1 MKKFLLV
8 IFCLNS
14 ISGSSQILSPAGI
27 CSMGRSLTNGNLMI
41 EDNLGSLEI
50 STITTPTFVYT
61 QGFIQP
67 EVGTTTEVPY
77 INDVYL
83 GGGSYLLDAM
93 GSTVDYFEDDIML
106 EFSLGEVVSKTQE
119 ISGNMLTQGILQPY
133 AGKHWTGLLS
143 TAWKEKNNWSP
154 AIEPTAE
161 DDVIIPPL
169 CPNYPIIA
177 IGKTGNCKNILLM
190 DGTSLSIKAGGT
202 LLLHN

>member
-1 MKKFLLV
+1 MKSNLLV
-8 IFCLNS
+8 IFFFYS
-14 ISGSSQILSPAGI
+14 IWCNSQILSPSNLN
-27 CSMGRSLTNGNLMI
+27 CMGRSLTSGNLMI

-50 STITTPTFVYT
+50 FTISTPTFVYT

-67 EVGTTTEVPY
+67 DAGTTNEVPY

-93 GSTVDYFEDDIML
+93 GSSVEYFEDDIML

-177 IGKTGNCKNILLM
+177 NGKTGNCKNILLM
-190 DGTSLSIKAGGT
+190 DGASLRVKAGGT